1 MKRASKTIAKV
12 FHKKRKD
19 AFDPFSS
26 TVPLLVT
33 CTTTFL
39 ETHGSNSLLVAS
51 IALSISHLLHAPL
64 RRAIISL
71 DCRGAV
77 SAVGRVPRHR

>member
-39 ETHGSNSLLVAS
+39 ETHGSNSLPVAS
-51 IALSISHLLHAPL
+51 IALSRSLALASLTRAL

-77 SAVGRVPRHR
+77 SAVG